1 MGNAPYYAH
10 TRTHTYTI
18 TREKVYQLWILLLFL
33 PISHSFQKLWLVTF
47 TVIIESCKNFGLFHY
62 AKTFHYAEERERERE
77 RWKVRGN
84 AGRQAQ
90 IYSIRALS
98 KTVPIL
104 CNANEYHII

>member
-1 MGNAPYYAH
+1 VKKFISFGFFSSSYP
-10 TRTHTYTI
+10 
-18 TREKVYQLWILLLFL
+18 F
-33 PISHSFQKLWLVTF
+33 PISFQKLWLVTF

-77 RWKVRGN
+77 RWKVRRN